1 MELFIDH
8 TDFEPG
14 NDPWN
19 AWQKGPNGQ
28 ALALTCDGGNHLAHF
43 EGFAGNLL
51 GRVMRKELAGLTPGT
66 DYRLSMRVKRNGN
79 SSKTPHLSFE
89 LDGTRLEG
97 EFAVTAPEWQTL
109 RWQFRAREHSHA
121 IELIGRDDTGNGSDN
136 GADFSFDD
144 IRIHPTTI
152 TEKFDG
158 RANQLIDP
166 GQSIQL
172 PTMTISLL
180 EGPAGIKA
188 GIERYAYPEAGLL
201 EGEAIV
207 LQRGVS
213 NPASAQ
219 QLRIA
224 PIVPCDRIKFAW
236 TWRQRPGE
244 VEFYDEQG
252 QLLETLSFDGEPKH
266 HWVEYQAPANRPIA
280 SLVITSRDHAFLD
293 FFTFSQLP
301 DEAATTLNTVFID
314 HTDFEPGN
322 DPWNGWQKGPNG
334 QALALTSDGSN
345 HWAYFEGFAGNLLGR
360 VMRKELAGLTPG
372 TDYRLSM
379 RVKRN
384 GNSSKTPHLSFE
396 LDGTLLE
403 GEFAV
408 TAPEWQTLRW
418 QFRAQEHSHTL
429 ELIGRDDTG
438 NGSDNGA
445 DFSFDDIRIQPAIV
459 HEDFNG
465 HPQTIITA
473 GQHIDLSTLRVTL
486 LPGSTGEAAIQKH
499 TGEVPGL
506 QEKEGLAIC
515 RNQGIQQPQVL
526 RFDLVGIYAS
536 LKFAWTW
543 HDHPGQV
550 AFFNAK
556 GELLERRDV
565 QPPAGRHLWIEFTAP
580 TDNPVA
586 SLEVKSQDFAYL
598 DFFTFTSA

>member
-1 MELFIDH
+1 MELFIDHTDFESDIDPWNGWQKGPNGSMLTIKTEQGNHFAGFENFQGTLNGRILNKTLEGLTPATHYTISMRVRRQKDMSMTPSLWFELDGNELEGRIAVVDKQWQTLRWTFQATSITQHLELLGRDGTAQTGGDISFDDIRIHPITITENFDGQANHLIDPGQSIQLPTMTISLLEGPAGIKAGIERYAYPEAGMLEGEAIVLQRGVSNPASAQRLRIAPIVPCDKIKFAWTWRQRPGEVEFYDEQGQRLETLSFDGEPKHHWVEYQAPANRPIASLVITSHDHAFLDFFTLSQLPDEAATTLNTVYIDH

-28 ALALTCDGGNHLAHF
+28 ALALTSDGSNHWAHF
-43 EGFAGNLL
+43 EGFVGNLL

-79 SSKTPHLSFE
+79 SSKTPHLTFE
-89 LDGTRLEG
+89 LDGALLEG

-109 RWQFRAREHSHA
+109 RWQFRARAHSHT
-121 IELIGRDDTGNGSDN
+121 IELIGRDDTGNGSD
-136 GADFSFDD
+136 D
-144 IRIHPTTI
+144 
-152 TEKFDG
+152 
-158 RANQLIDP
+158 
-166 GQSIQL
+166 
-172 PTMTISLL
+172 
-180 EGPAGIKA
+180 
-188 GIERYAYPEAGLL
+188 
-201 EGEAIV
+201 
-207 LQRGVS
+207 
-213 NPASAQ
+213 
-219 QLRIA
+219 
-224 PIVPCDRIKFAW
+224 
-236 TWRQRPGE
+236 
-244 VEFYDEQG
+244 
-252 QLLETLSFDGEPKH
+252 
-266 HWVEYQAPANRPIA
+266 
-280 SLVITSRDHAFLD
+280 
-293 FFTFSQLP
+293 
-301 DEAATTLNTVFID
+301 
-314 HTDFEPGN
+314 
-322 DPWNGWQKGPNG
+322 
-334 QALALTSDGSN
+334 
-345 HWAYFEGFAGNLLGR
+345 
-360 VMRKELAGLTPG
+360 
-372 TDYRLSM
+372 
-379 RVKRN
+379 
-384 GNSSKTPHLSFE
+384 
-396 LDGTLLE
+396 
-403 GEFAV
+403 
-408 TAPEWQTLRW
+408 
-418 QFRAQEHSHTL
+418 
-429 ELIGRDDTG
+429 
-438 NGSDNGA
+438 GA